1 MLYEFYN
8 TYTTP
13 YRDKIV
19 PNVMKDWLINEDHRR
34 LLSLCVTA

>member
-19 PNVMKDWLINEDHRR
+19 PNVMKDWLINEDASDVYF
-34 LLSLCVTA
+34 LYA